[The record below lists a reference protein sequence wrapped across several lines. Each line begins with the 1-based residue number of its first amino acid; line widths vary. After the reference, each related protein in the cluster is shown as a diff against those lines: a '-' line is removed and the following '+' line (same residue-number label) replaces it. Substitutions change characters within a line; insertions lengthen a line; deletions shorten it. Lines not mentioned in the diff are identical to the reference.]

1 MSGSGDKEVTA
12 IRELTVE
19 RESETLK
26 EVIATQYD
34 RK

>member
-1 MSGSGDKEVTA
+1 MSGTGDKEVTA

-19 RESETLK
+19 GESETLK
-26 EVIATQYD
+26 EIIATQYD